1 MISKTNKKD
10 AMPSFYG
17 EGGNTSYLYDTYE
30 THVDSVS
37 VDGGMEIGPTRKHP
51 HFHVL
56 LTVNHWSYIQID
68 YFKMN
73 AFLEMMFLGVD
84 VAEFGW
90 GERFKL
96 PAHFYTD
103 AENPY
108 VDIRVY
114 PQDNWQDIIAAYV
127 RKNSTPGIFEALGDR
142 GGVRPK
148 PYSDAPAE

>member
-1 MISKTNKKD
+1 
-10 AMPSFYG
+10 
-17 EGGNTSYLYDTYE
+17 
-30 THVDSVS
+30 
-37 VDGGMEIGPTRKHP
+37 MEIGPTRKHP

-56 LTVNHWSYIQID
+56 LTINHWSYVQID

-73 AFLEMMFLGVD
+73 AFLEMMFRGVD

-96 PAHFYTD
+96 PAEFYTD

-127 RKNSTPGIFEALGDR
+127 RKNATPGIFEALGDR
-142 GGVRPK
+142 GGIRPK